1 MLKKLPFAL
10 ATAALLSACS
20 TDPSASELIDANGA
34 IVRSETGEAGKAV
47 TINSHE
53 AKALLEQHKEL
64 VVLDVRTP
72 GEHQAGHVADALL
85 LDYYSP
91 GFEQRLKEL
100 DTTKPYLVYCAV
112 GSRSRDV
119 VRRMQQLGFEQVY
132 EAAEGFEALKQA
144 GVQVE

>member
-20 TDPSASELIDANGA
+20 ADPSASELIDANGA

-47 TINSHE
+47 TINSQE

-64 VVLDVRTP
+64 VVLDVRTH
-72 GEHQAGHVADALL
+72 GEHQAGHVAGAIL

-91 GFEQRLKEL
+91 DFEQRLKEL
-100 DTTKPYLVYCAV
+100 DPSKPYLVYCTV
-112 GSRSRDV
+112 GGRSRDAA
-119 VRRMQQLGFEQVY
+119 RLMQELGFEQVY
-132 EAAEGFEALKQA
+132 DAVEGFQALQRA
-144 GVQVE
+144 GVPVD